1 MRRPALILF
10 PLLASLL
17 LAPAVRAGTSID
29 LMAEASLPAAND
41 LIRAVVYAEASG
53 SDAAD
58 VARRVNQEIAEG
70 LRLAKSKPGIT
81 VKTGNQQTY
90 PIYAKDRRIDS
101 WRMHA
106 EFLLES
112 RDVAMLSELLGRLQ
126 QMKLALG
133 NLSQSP
139 SDATRRE
146 VEESATRDAI
156 KAFERRAGIVA
167 STLGKAY
174 KIKSLSIQQAG
185 SMPPPMPMRAA
196 RAMLM
201 ADAAPAPIEAG
212 ESTLTV
218 TVSGQIELTD

>member
-17 LAPAVRAGTSID
+17 LPFAVRAGTSID

-133 NLSQSP
+133 NISQSP

>member
-133 NLSQSP
+133 NISQSP